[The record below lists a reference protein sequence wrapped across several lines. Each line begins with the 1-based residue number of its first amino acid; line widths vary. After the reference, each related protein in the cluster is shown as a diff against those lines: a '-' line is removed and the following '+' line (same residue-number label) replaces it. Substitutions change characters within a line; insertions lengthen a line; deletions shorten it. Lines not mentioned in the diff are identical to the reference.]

1 MSNMIKAHRILV
13 LLSFCALASGDVLA
27 QAAKEPTLM
36 TFEAKKKEGDQYD
49 LIIHCR
55 IARGWHIFAAKPGGD
70 GTLTPAAI
78 TFSKSII
85 ATYNGPVKEK
95 GKLVTENIADIK
107 AKVNTYENQVDFI
120 QSATIHG
127 KGKIFANFAYQTCN
141 DKKCL
146 PPMKKDIVF
155 DITE

>member
-1 MSNMIKAHRILV
+1 MIKAHRILF
-13 LLSFCALASGDVLA
+13 LLFFCFMASGDLLA

-36 TFEAKKKEGDQYD
+36 TFEAKKKSGDDYE

-55 IARGWHIFAAKPGGD
+55 IARGWHIFASKPGGD
-70 GTLTPAAI
+70 GSLTPASI

-95 GKLVTENIADIK
+95 GKLISENVEEVK

-120 QSATIHG
+120 QAATIHG
-127 KGKIFANFAYQTCN
+127 KGKIFATFSYQTCN
-141 DKKCL
+141 DKKCF

-155 DITE
+155 EIQ